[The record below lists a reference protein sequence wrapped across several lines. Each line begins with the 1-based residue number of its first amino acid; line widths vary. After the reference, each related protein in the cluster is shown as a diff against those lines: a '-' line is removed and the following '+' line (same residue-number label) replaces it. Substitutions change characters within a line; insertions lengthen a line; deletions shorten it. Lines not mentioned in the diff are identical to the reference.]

1 TSGSGDTWTVMLYQD
16 ADDQVLE
23 KDIFLD
29 LNEAERVGSTD
40 NVTIVSQMDRF
51 LGGFQS
57 NDDWTS
63 TRRYLVTQD
72 DNLNVIGS
80 EMLDDLGETNMADG
94 QTLVDFVSWAVETFP
109 ADRYALVLSDHGLG
123 WPGGWSDPTG
133 GADRGSAPL
142 IGALQG
148 DSIYLSE
155 LEGVLGQIQSNT
167 GIEKL
172 DLIGMDAC
180 LMSQMEVYAMLQ
192 PYARI
197 AVASEE
203 TEPGLGWAY
212 AAFLSDL
219 VNNPA
224 MDGAQLATD
233 IVDTYIGQDQRIVDN
248 QARADFLRQG
258 SSVGGFFGAPSIS
271 AAQISSQIERDIT
284 LTALDLDAFA
294 DLNTAFNDFAYALQS
309 VDQRAIASAR
319 NYTQSYTSIFGREV
333 PPSYIDMGHFVQL
346 AVKQTGDA
354 ALQSAAQNVM
364 AALNNALVAE
374 RHGSSKPGST
384 GVAIYFPNSSLYR
397 SPYTGMQSYTMLADQ
412 FARVSLWDDF
422 LVYHYNDRSFQ
433 ANAAE
438 PVVPSSSSITRAPGA
453 GDIAVTWISGEN
465 SSVTPG
471 DSVQLSVDISGMNVG
486 YVYLFAGLYDQSSNS
501 IYVADTDYL
510 ESSDTQNLNGVFYP
524 VCPEGGTFRMNFDWE
539 PILFQITDGSQAVL
553 ALFNP
558 VSYGASAADAAYMVQ
573 GKYTFA

>member
-1 TSGSGDTWTVMLYQD
+1 MSNTPEINVQRRRKGEKPTGRAVAPRRRDTGGGQGGSSGGGMGGSPFGGGGGGGGLFTPTRGKVGGCGSIIALIAIVVLYLFLSGDDGLSGDQGQVPLDQPTFEGEGPTRVLVTNTPRATRVPSTSGSGDTWTVMLYQD

-23 KDIFLD
+23 QDIFLD

-40 NVTIVSQMDRF
+40 KVTIVSQMDRF

-57 NDDWTS
+57 GDDWTS

-80 EMLDDLGETNMADG
+80 ELLDDLGETNMADG
-94 QTLVDFVSWAVETFP
+94 QTLVDFVSWAVETYP

-133 GADRGSAPL
+133 GADRGTAPL

-148 DSIYLSE
+148 DSIYLAE
-155 LEGVLGQIQSNT
+155 LEAALAQIQSNT
-167 GIEKL
+167 GIERL

-180 LMSQMEVYAMLQ
+180 LMSQMEIYAMLQ
-192 PYARI
+192 PYARF

-212 AAFLSDL
+212 AASLEQL
-219 VNNPA
+219 VNEPT
-224 MDGAQLATD
+224 MDGAQLATH

-258 SSVGGFFGAPSIS
+258 SPIGGFFSAPNIS
-271 AAQISSQIERDIT
+271 AAQITSQIERDIT

-294 DLNTAFNDFAYALQS
+294 DLNAAFNEFAYAMQS

-333 PPSYIDMGHFVQL
+333 PPSYIDLGHFVQL

-354 ALQSAAQNVM
+354 GLQSAAQNVM
-364 AALNNALVAE
+364 TALNSAIVAE
-374 RHGSSKPGST
+374 RHGTSKPGST
-384 GVAIYFPNSSLYR
+384 GIAIYFPNSSLYR
-397 SPYTGMQSYTMLADQ
+397 SPYTGMQSYTILAER
-412 FARVSLWDDF
+412 FSRVSLWDDF

-438 PVVPSSSSITRAPGA
+438 AVVPSSG
-453 GDIAVTWISGEN
+453 AVT
-465 SSVTPG
+465 
-471 DSVQLSVDISGMNVG
+471 
-486 YVYLFAGLYDQSSNS
+486 
-501 IYVADTDYL
+501 
-510 ESSDTQNLNGVFYP
+510 
-524 VCPEGGTFRMNFDWE
+524 R
-539 PILFQITDGSQAVL
+539 
-553 ALFNP
+553 
-558 VSYGASAADAAYMVQ
+558 
-573 GKYTFA
+573 

>member
-1 TSGSGDTWTVMLYQD
+1 
-16 ADDQVLE
+16 
-23 KDIFLD
+23 
-29 LNEAERVGSTD
+29 
-40 NVTIVSQMDRF
+40 
-51 LGGFQS
+51 
-57 NDDWTS
+57 
-63 TRRYLVTQD
+63 
-72 DNLNVIGS
+72 
-80 EMLDDLGETNMADG
+80 
-94 QTLVDFVSWAVETFP
+94 
-109 ADRYALVLSDHGLG
+109 
-123 WPGGWSDPTG
+123 
-133 GADRGSAPL
+133 
-142 IGALQG
+142 
-148 DSIYLSE
+148 
-155 LEGVLGQIQSNT
+155 
-167 GIEKL
+167 
-172 DLIGMDAC
+172 MDAC

-192 PYARI
+192 PYARF

-212 AAFLSDL
+212 AAFLNDL

-258 SSVGGFFGAPSIS
+258 SSAGGFFGAPSIS

-294 DLNTAFNDFAYALQS
+294 GLNSAFNDFAYALQS

-333 PPSYIDMGHFVQL
+333 PPSYIDLGHFVQL

-354 ALQSAAQNVM
+354 GLQSAAQNVM
-364 AALNNALVAE
+364 TALNNALVAE
-374 RHGSSKPGST
+374 RHGTSKPGST
-384 GVAIYFPNSSLYR
+384 GVAIYFPNSTLYR

-433 ANAAE
+433 ADAAE
-438 PVVPSSSSITRAPGA
+438 PVVPSSSNITRAPGA
-453 GDIAVTWISGEN
+453 GDIAITWVSGEN
-465 SSVTPG
+465 ASVTPG
-471 DSVQLSVDISGMNVG
+471 DSVQLSVEISGENVG
-486 YVYLFAGLYDQSSNS
+486 YVYLFAGLYDQSSDS

-524 VCPEGGTFRMNFDWE
+524 VWPEGGTFRMNFDWE
-539 PILFQITDGSQAVL
+539 PILFQITDGSQAAL

-573 GKYTFA
+573 GRYTFADSGEAASSAVDFQRWQAVSGARLHRHRYCRCSTRDHTHRG